1 MSFRFLR
8 IFLIASSCTWL
19 VSLAGVF
26 LPWASIEPILK
37 DLGASDLRYVP
48 MLEYWFRMTAGAFSG
63 IGILFLA
70 LAIFPEKLKPLVPF
84 AGIFMVLEGIVLF
97 SYGLK
102 LGLLRFPFYSDTSAC
117 ILLGAG
123 ILVANYKVDWNDLEP
138 QTKLQNEPISKT
150 KYF

>member
-1 MSFRFLR
+1 
-8 IFLIASSCTWL
+8 
-19 VSLAGVF
+19 
-26 LPWASIEPILK
+26 
-37 DLGASDLRYVP
+37 

-70 LAIFPEKLKPLVPF
+70 LAIFPEKLKPLIPF

-102 LGLLRFPFYSDTSAC
+102 LGLPRFPFYSDTSAC
-117 ILLGAG
+117 ILLGVG
-123 ILVANYKVDWNDLEP
+123 ILVANFKVDWNSLKPHEN
-138 QTKLQNEPISKT
+138 LQNEPISKT